1 MLISDH
7 INGRVLYEMSGSKR
21 DYNSWFKETF
31 GNSYVDGK
39 DYAQRIVS
47 VHSADG
53 KCVNM
58 IDHILL
64 PHMAMEAALQMP
76 GDRGHSIRS
85 CALECMNNWG
95 NPERVVKYA
104 ATLINKAVLNGD
116 RSLAEEFMK
125 LCPAIGDAHSGIS
138 YDEWVLQSDEPRT
151 ITEISHDYGLS
162 AVRLNRILESMD
174 IQYRVYGTWRL
185 RPVYDAA
192 GYVVKESHGYGDQE
206 GAYHEGYRLKWT
218 QKGQMFI
225 YRLLKSL
232 GIHPQMEANKNGQT

>member
-1 MLISDH
+1 MLISDR

-21 DYNSWFKETF
+21 DYNTWFKETF
-31 GNSYVDGK
+31 GNNYIEGK
-39 DYAQRIVS
+39 DYARRIVS
-47 VHSADG
+47 VHGTDG

-58 IDHILL
+58 VDHVLL
-64 PHMAMEAALQMP
+64 PHMAMDAALQMP
-76 GDRGHSIRS
+76 GDRGHSIRR
-85 CALECMNNWG
+85 CAMECMNNWG
-95 NPERVVKYA
+95 NPERVIKYA
-104 ATLINKAVLNGD
+104 AMLINKAVLDGNQ
-116 RSLAEEFMK
+116 SLAEAFIK
-125 LCPAIGDAHSGIS
+125 LCPVIADDHSCIS
-138 YDEWVLQSDEPRT
+138 YEEWILQSDEPRT

-162 AVRLNRILESMD
+162 AVRLNRILESMN

-206 GAYHEGYRLKWT
+206 GAYHEGFRLKWT

-232 GIHPQMEANKNGQT
+232 GIHPQMEASKNGQS